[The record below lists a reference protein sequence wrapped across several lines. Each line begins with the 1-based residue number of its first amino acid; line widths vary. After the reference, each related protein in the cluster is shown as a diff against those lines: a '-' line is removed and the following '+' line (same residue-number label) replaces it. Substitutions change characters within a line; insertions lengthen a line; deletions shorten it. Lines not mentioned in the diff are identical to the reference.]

1 MIKEMRVKAQGRQKI
16 QIEELQKS
24 KKNLK
29 NKQKTIHISKNEE

>member
-1 MIKEMRVKAQGRQKI
+1 MIKEMRLKDQGREKI

-29 NKQKTIHISKNEE
+29 K

>member
-1 MIKEMRVKAQGRQKI
+1 MIKEMRLKDQGRQKI

-29 NKQKTIHISKNEE
+29 K